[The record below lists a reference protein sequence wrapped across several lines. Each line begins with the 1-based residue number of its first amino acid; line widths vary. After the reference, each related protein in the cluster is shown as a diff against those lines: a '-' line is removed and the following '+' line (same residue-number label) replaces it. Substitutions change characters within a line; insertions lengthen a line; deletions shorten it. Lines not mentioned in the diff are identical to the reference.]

1 MTVLKDTRVL
11 VVRVGDVVVKAYPP
25 GTSERDLRRRLDAAH
40 GLPGVMLAPLGPAER
55 AEHAGG
61 RLVTIWPAG
70 EALSPD
76 DLADG
81 TMPQDAWE
89 SGARL
94 LARLHAS
101 PPPSGM
107 PPAGGPGRLVRAM
120 AELGQ
125 VGDSP
130 ETRQIREA
138 YRTLAEPLHAADLR
152 TADRHSDGRPSAD
165 VRATEH
171 PATEHRATEHPA
183 TEHPGV
189 EHPTAE
195 HPTAEHRE
203 RHAVDRRTAPSHG
216 SRVALTH
223 GDWHLGQLVRHEGAW
238 LLIDPDD
245 LGVGDPAWDLARPAA
260 WFAAGLLDP
269 ESWHTF
275 LSAYA
280 GAGGTAVSADDPWRE
295 LDLPARALTVQLAAT
310 ATVTAMR
317 AGSALDDVAAAL
329 VSSCGRIVAA
339 AGDRRQG
346 EG

>member
-1 MTVLKDTRVL
+1 MLREDAASATLVDELVRLAPCDGPVTVLKDTRVL
-11 VVRVGDVVVKAYPP
+11 VVRVGDVVVKAHPS
-25 GTSERDLRRRLDAAH
+25 GTVERDLRSRLDAAR
-40 GLPGVMLAPLGPAER
+40 GQPGVMLAPLGLER
-55 AEHAGG
+55 LECSEHMERPEHMGG

-89 SGARL
+89 EGARL
-94 LARLHAS
+94 LARLHAA
-101 PPPSGM
+101 PPPGGV
-107 PPAGGPGRLVRAM
+107 PQAGGPERLVRAM
-120 AELGQ
+120 AELAR
-125 VGDSP
+125 VGDSAD
-130 ETRQIREA
+130 THQIREA
-138 YRTLAEPLHAADLR
+138 YQTLAEPLHAADQRLALSR
-152 TADRHSDGRPSAD
+152 GA
-165 VRATEH
+165 
-171 PATEHRATEHPA
+171 
-183 TEHPGV
+183 
-189 EHPTAE
+189 
-195 HPTAEHRE
+195 
-203 RHAVDRRTAPSHG
+203 RR
-216 SRVALTH
+216 ALTH

-245 LGVGDPAWDLARPAA
+245 LGAGDPAWDLARPAA

-269 ESWHTF
+269 DLWHSF
-275 LSAYA
+275 LSAYI
-280 GAGGTAVSADDPWRE
+280 GAGGTAVSYDDPWRE

-339 AGDRRQG
+339 AGERRQG